1 MVPVILLIVLFFAL
15 QLLVL
20 FCCVAAGNDPYSQF
34 LSDEEQVEYLT
45 PLLFIFI
52 YEKRQCL

>member
-1 MVPVILLIVLFFAL
+1 MLPVILLIVLFFAL

-34 LSDEEQVEYLT
+34 LSDEESILKV
-45 PLLFIFI
+45 LF
-52 YEKRQCL
+52 YDVAVR